1 MPKERGIKVE
11 LTRKGFDFAVAFD
24 SISSAA
30 RATGRSTSTVKQRM
44 IDGLYLH
51 TDTGVAVKV
60 RYVK

>member
-1 MPKERGIKVE
+1 MQKGRGIKVE

-44 IDGLYLH
+44 IDGLWLR
-51 TDTGVAVKV
+51 TDNGIAVKV
-60 RYVK
+60 RAI

>member
-1 MPKERGIKVE
+1 MQKERGIEVE

-44 IDGLYLH
+44 IDGLWLR
-51 TDTGVAVKV
+51 TDNGIAVKV
-60 RYVK
+60 RAI